1 MREIWKDIKG
11 TEGEYQISNYGN
23 VISNNFRGTKQAKLL
38 KPTLSHSNGYLVV
51 YVGGKLRTVHR
62 LVAEA
67 FIPNPN
73 GLPLI
78 NHKDENKTNNCVEN
92 LEWCDHR
99 YNLMYGGHNRNVPIY
114 AITEDG
120 GIEYY
125 ASLTEASVKH
135 GVTITAISNAL
146 HGKTKCCKK
155 KTWHFE

>member
-1 MREIWKDIKG
+1 MREIWKDIEG
-11 TEGEYQISNYGN
+11 TEGKYQISNCGN
-23 VISNNFRGTKQAKLL
+23 VISNNYRGTKQAKLL
-38 KPTLSHSNGYLVV
+38 KPTLLNGYL
-51 YVGGKLRTVHR
+51 YVHVDGRLRTVHR

-78 NHKDENKTNNCVEN
+78 NHKDENKTNNCVDN

-99 YNLMYGGHNRNVPIY
+99 YNLMYGGHNRNTPIF

-120 GIEYY
+120 EIEHY
-125 ASLTEASVKH
+125 ACLTEASVKH

-146 HGKTKCCKK
+146 HGKTKRCKK
-155 KTWHFE
+155 KTWYLT